1 MDENQKK
8 KILIVQIVAAILTL
22 LILIVWIINLKNVW
36 KMEKNLAVSDN
47 NQEWADLKNEL
58 DQTLASLKSE
68 VEQINQARQKQEDA
82 KNEGL
87 LSNLLTETKKLA
99 STSSSTVVATSSLAT
114 STPITTS
121 TPAHLKRPGCPEYIN
136 CMPTIGEAR
145 SCQIP
150 VGCEGI
156 TVIAY

>member
-1 MDENQKK
+1 MDEGQKK
-8 KILIVQIVAAILTL
+8 KILIVQIVAAALTL
-22 LILIVWIINLKNVW
+22 LILVVWIINLKNVW
-36 KMEKNLAVSDN
+36 QTEKRLAVSDN

-58 DQTLASLKSE
+58 DQTLANVKSE

-87 LSNLLTETKKLA
+87 LNNLLAETKKLA
-99 STSSSTVVATSSLAT
+99 STSSSTIVATSSPAT
-114 STPITTS
+114 STSIATS
-121 TPAHLKRPGCPEYIN
+121 TSGRLNHPNCPEYIN

-150 VGCEGI
+150 AGCEGV